1 MIICCTDTFTQ
12 NHCEQFPI
20 NYISSVILEYHS
32 ILYLSRIRT
41 SDKGVCRFE
50 NWNSNKVGVCCFPSL
65 LVFLGFGHNVL
76 TLQVITP
83 CRKLILCADNRKEME
98 DWIAA
103 LKTVQNREHFEVM
116 LDKNI
121 DPFLTLSPQYCSVY
135 LSFFPYLNYEMA
147 FLNLSFSVFN
157 NLRIDTKL
165 DL

>member
-1 MIICCTDTFTQ
+1 MIICCTNTFTQ
-12 NHCEQFPI
+12 NHSGQFPI
-20 NYISSVILEYHS
+20 NYINSVILEYHS

-41 SDKGVCRFE
+41 SDKVVCCFE

-121 DPFLTLSPQYCSVY
+121 DLFLTLSPLYC
-135 LSFFPYLNYEMA
+135 LFIFFPYLNYEMA
-147 FLNLSFSVFN
+147 FLHLGFSVFN
-157 NLRIDTKL
+157 NLCIDTKL
-165 DL
+165 DS